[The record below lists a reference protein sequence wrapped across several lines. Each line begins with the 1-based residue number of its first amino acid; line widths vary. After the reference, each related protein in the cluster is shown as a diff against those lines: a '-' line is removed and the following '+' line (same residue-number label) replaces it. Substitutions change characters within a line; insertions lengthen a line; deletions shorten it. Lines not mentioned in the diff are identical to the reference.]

1 MIDDPSHTCNCTN
14 QLSLA
19 MVAIFKIRRKRDT
32 FSRHTPETYIFIRV
46 LATPLSKNTRDILS
60 PEVHVIRD
68 FMLPIESRL
77 SDIYSH
83 TCTRVTIILAR
94 CFFQHL
100 HVAIHLTRYRVTR
113 CHLLNAIVT
122 YTFVAYIPRRETVYD
137 KSSDRSFARD
147 STSKTKITTRY
158 FVCLKFNYSRRAI
171 TRLPPLP
178 NYRQFRESA
187 GESPVFF
194 FRQVHRGTHISEQGQ
209 LLYIAYSFIELISR
223 KDEQCF
229 YPCLA
234 LLPKTNVNVSK

>member
-1 MIDDPSHTCNCTN
+1 
-14 QLSLA
+14 
-19 MVAIFKIRRKRDT
+19 
-32 FSRHTPETYIFIRV
+32 
-46 LATPLSKNTRDILS
+46 
-60 PEVHVIRD
+60 
-68 FMLPIESRL
+68 MLPIESRL

-171 TRLPPLP
+171 TTARARVFPL
-178 NYRQFRESA
+178 
-187 GESPVFF
+187 SPTTGNSGNRPARAPCFF
-194 FRQVHRGTHISEQGQ
+194 SGKF
-209 LLYIAYSFIELISR
+209 IAVRIFLNKDSCFISR
-223 KDEQCF
+223 I
-229 YPCLA
+229 L
-234 LLPKTNVNVSK
+234 SSS